1 MGHNMFFLFLTFI
14 NFSILKSAILNIP
27 SDYPSIQ
34 SGINSSSNGDT
45 IIISDGTYFENLN
58 TYGKEITLAS
68 LFHINGNQSHISN
81 TIIDGDS
88 LDHVLLIDNSSNPI
102 INGLTIKG
110 GFTDS
115 TTYGAGILIDN
126 FSNPTIKNCIIKENH
141 ARRSGSGISINNGSS
156 PLISHCKIIDN
167 YTPRGG
173 AGIYCKQSTTP
184 VQPEIRNCI
193 FDTNI
198 AGTGGGGGIRGKST
212 ANPSVFDSY
221 FVENSA
227 DFGGAISH
235 PFGGN
240 PIIINNSAF
249 CGNTPDNFSTST
261 NYIDNGITY
270 TNNCDSLR
278 SLFSFQISDSNDE
291 NDSGDNNN
299 DNQGNTYGSWI
310 EYPNHAIS
318 LNGTGAGR
326 LYLTQTNVSSTDEFR
341 EICKE
346 ECINGNADGPNG
358 QCGAFVINYF
368 DVDTHLNPNY
378 CVFKLANSLPYPNT
392 AKDSYVYEE
401 IYYLLGDVNLDT
413 LINVIDI
420 VQTVNYIFYP
430 DNPIILEQGDINQD
444 GTINII
450 DVVTMVTIII
460 DF

>member
-1 MGHNMFFLFLTFI
+1 MFFLFLTII

-27 SDYPSIQ
+27 SDFPSIQ

-45 IIISDGTYFENLN
+45 VIISNGTYFENLN

-81 TIIDGDS
+81 TIIDGGS
-88 LDHVLLIDNSSNPI
+88 LDHVLLIDNSSNPV
-102 INGLTIKG
+102 INGLTIQG

-141 ARRSGSGISINNGSS
+141 ARRSGAGISINNGSS
-156 PLISHCKIIDN
+156 PVISHCKIIDN

-184 VQPEIRNCI
+184 VQPEIRKCL
-193 FDTNI
+193 FDSNI

-240 PIIINNSAF
+240 PIIINNSSF
-249 CGNTPDNFSTST
+249 CGNTPNDFSSYT
-261 NYIDNGITY
+261 NYVDNGISY
-270 TNNCDSLR
+270 INNCDSLI
-278 SLFSFQISDSNDE
+278 SLFSFQFD
-291 NDSGDNNN
+291 DNNDGN
-299 DNQGNTYGSWI
+299 LGNTYGSWI

-318 LNGTGAGR
+318 SNGTGAER
-326 LYLTQTNVSSTDEFR
+326 LYLTQTNVSSTDDFR

-368 DVDTHLNPNY
+368 DVDFHLNPNY
-378 CVFKLANSLPYPNT
+378 CVFKLVNSLPYPNSV
-392 AKDSYVYEE
+392 KDSYVYDEVF
-401 IYYLLGDVNLDT
+401 YFLGDVNLDAF
-413 LINVIDI
+413 INVIDV
-420 VQTVNYIFYP
+420 VQTVNYIFYQN
-430 DNPIILEQGDINQD
+430 NPIILDQGDINQD

-450 DVVTMVTIII
+450 DIVSMVAIII
-460 DF
+460 DS